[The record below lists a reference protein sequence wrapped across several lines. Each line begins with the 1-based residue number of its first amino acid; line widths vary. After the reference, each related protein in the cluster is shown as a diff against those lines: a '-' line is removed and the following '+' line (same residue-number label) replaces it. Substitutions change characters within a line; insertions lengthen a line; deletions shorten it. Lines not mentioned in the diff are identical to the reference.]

1 MTCNAKTQE
10 TILFSISVL
19 QTTTF
24 IATEDAVMSTQQ
36 LFHIVSSV
44 IRQFYDDF
52 MHDLLQ
58 RLLFDTNNKYIPT
71 NVLAKLIFQISSDQ
85 NQNFFRTNSQ
95 F

>member
-1 MTCNAKTQE
+1 
-10 TILFSISVL
+10 
-19 QTTTF
+19 
-24 IATEDAVMSTQQ
+24 MSTQQ

-52 MHDLLQ
+52 MYDLLQ

>member
-1 MTCNAKTQE
+1 
-10 TILFSISVL
+10 
-19 QTTTF
+19 
-24 IATEDAVMSTQQ
+24 MSTQQ
-36 LFHIVSSV
+36 LFYIVSSV

-52 MHDLLQ
+52 MYDLLQ